1 MFKKSLNRAVLRL
14 KVTTVSPLLI
24 RAGDTGLDPARAD
37 LSCVRTRHGA
47 FGETVYVPGSSF
59 KGVLRSSIEALVRG
73 RRFGEVDGACDPLD
87 HKTSCGGRTDNRKAP
102 STDVHKAHCLA
113 CRLFGST
120 AMKGRCAPR
129 DLFPFPANAT
139 PQDADA
145 AGAHAKA
152 NLTETRHGV
161 AIDRVAGSVK
171 HGPFDLEMVP
181 AGVSF
186 WGDIALENF
195 QAWQMGLLASGIAEL
210 DEGFAQL
217 GSTKSR
223 GLGVVNVA
231 VDHLVI
237 EQPLRAGDRPKGVGR
252 LVDAAEAEAYGLL
265 DEADLP
271 KADHHVR
278 GLSRRFTMADA
289 AADEWLKSTQRALEA
304 LA

>member
-47 FGETVYVPGSSF
+47 FGDTVYVPGSSF
-59 KGVLRSSIEALVRG
+59 KGVLRSTIEALVRG
-73 RRFGEVDGACDPLD
+73 QRFGEADGACDPLD
-87 HKTSCGGRTDNRKAP
+87 HKTSCGGRDYGSKPKPTE
-102 STDVHKAHCLA
+102 VHRAHCLA

-120 AMKGRCAPR
+120 SMKGRCAPR
-129 DLFPFPANAT
+129 DLFPFPGNAT
-139 PQDADA
+139 PEDA
-145 AGAHAKA
+145 AAKEAHAKA

-181 AGVSF
+181 AGVTF

-195 QAWQMGLLASGIAEL
+195 QAWQMGLLAAGIGEL

-237 EQPLRAGDRPKGVGR
+237 EQPLRAGDRPKGVGA
-252 LVDAAEAEAYGLL
+252 LVDPDERAAYGLL

-271 KADHHVR
+271 PADHHVR

-289 AADEWLKSTQRALEA
+289 AADEWLKWTQRALEA